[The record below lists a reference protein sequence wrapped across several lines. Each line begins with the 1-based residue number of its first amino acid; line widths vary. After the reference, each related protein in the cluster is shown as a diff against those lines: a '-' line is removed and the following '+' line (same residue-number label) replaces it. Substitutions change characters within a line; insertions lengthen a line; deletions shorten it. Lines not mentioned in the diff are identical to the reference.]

1 MANPVNLVIRDA
13 VLDDVA
19 QCLDIDHRYETDR
32 VWQMTKQ
39 QDDGWQ
45 IVFHNE
51 RLPRTLEEAYQPDE
65 ERLRQSVKP
74 EHCFLVATERTSRNV
89 LGYLVMRRDTM
100 LHLGQIVDFAID
112 RDVRRHGIGT
122 RLLGIASSWAKEH
135 QITRLQVAVQT
146 TNLPAIIFLQNAG
159 FTFCGFNDHY
169 FRNRDI
175 AVFFSQAVR

>member
-1 MANPVNLVIRDA
+1 MPNPVNLVIRDA

-19 QCLDIDHRYETDR
+19 QCLDIDHRYETDH
-32 VWQMTKQ
+32 VWQMTVQ

-45 IVFHNE
+45 IVFRSE
-51 RLPRTLEEAYQPDE
+51 RLPRTLEETYQPDE
-65 ERLRQSVKP
+65 QRLRDSIKP
-74 EHCFLVATERTSRNV
+74 EHCFLVATERASRNV
-89 LGYLVMRRDTM
+89 LGYLVMRRDTI

-112 RDVRRHGIGT
+112 RDVRRSGIGK
-122 RLLGIASSWAKEH
+122 RLISIASSWAKEH
-135 QITRLQVAVQT
+135 QITRIQVAVQT
-146 TNLPAIIFLQNAG
+146 TNLPAINFLQSIG